1 MNCEIHRLG
10 TFLHCPRDFRLSP
23 SGLASD
29 GFLYAGDGN
38 NDAVIC
44 FFCKKVLINWP
55 QGADIQD
62 VHYFMSPDCPMVTGQ
77 RCENIAWPAR
87 PVQHSDINA
96 TDIAPAYYSSMG
108 INLKAPKPRKIVLPA
123 HDK

>member
-1 MNCEIHRLG
+1 MNCEIHRLR
-10 TFLHCPRDFRLSP
+10 TFLHCPSDFLQSP
-23 SGLASD
+23 SLLASD

-44 FFCKKVLINWP
+44 FFCKKVQINWP

-62 VHYFMSPDCPMVTGQ
+62 VHFFMSPDCPMVTGQ
-77 RCENIAWPAR
+77 PCENIAWPAR
-87 PVQHSDINA
+87 PVQEK
-96 TDIAPAYYSSMG
+96 DIALAYYSSMG
-108 INLKAPKPRKIVLPA
+108 INLKALKPRKIVLLA